1 MEIILFALCTVIIIS
16 DIITLHKIRKEKEVL
31 EKIKE
36 NLKGV
41 NENEKV

>member
-1 MEIILFALCTVIIIS
+1 MFALCTVIIIS
-16 DIITLHKIRKEKEVL
+16 DVITLHKIRKEKEVL

-41 NENEKV
+41 NENEKI